1 MEDNETVLGLNKF
14 EKALIIVVP
23 MILGAVIGWFVPVIA
38 GWVLKLPIVPM
49 EKLIITISSLNHFW
63 VSIVATIIGVI
74 VGLVFSIIVFSETLK
89 VIVSD
94 NKLKL
99 VIDDVEKV
107 IEKKEVSAIYLEN
120 KYLVVLGQS
129 GHELYRGL
137 LESKLEVIQEAF
149 SHHSYPWKEEDPF
162 ASQYKRWVLD
172 HPDFPA
178 DINALLNARARA
190 LKEENKEEAKHL
202 REDLA
207 KVGVVIR
214 DEKKAQYVRMINDAN
229 NSTTQRSI

>member
-1 MEDNETVLGLNKF
+1 
-14 EKALIIVVP
+14 
-23 MILGAVIGWFVPVIA
+23 
-38 GWVLKLPIVPM
+38 M

-99 VIDDVEKV
+99 VIDDVEKA

-120 KYLVVLGQS
+120 KDLVVLGQS

-149 SHHSYPWKEEDPF
+149 SHQSYPWKEEDPF
-162 ASQYKRWVLD
+162 ASQYKRGVLD

-214 DEKKAQYVRMINDAN
+214 DEKKAQYVRRINDAN
-229 NSTTQRSI
+229 NSTPQRSI